1 VGSEAKVGGPAP
13 ELVYTTAAGEQ
24 KRLSAL
30 WATRPAL
37 VLWLRHFG

>member
-1 VGSEAKVGGPAP
+1 MAMEVRVGGPAP
-13 ELVYTTAAGEQ
+13 EFVYITASGEQ

-30 WATRPAL
+30 WAGRPAL

>member
-1 VGSEAKVGGPAP
+1 MKSEIAVGGAAP

-24 KRLSAL
+24 KRLSDL
-30 WATRPAL
+30 WAARPAL

>member
-1 VGSEAKVGGPAP
+1 VADATVGGPAP
-13 ELVYTTAAGEQ
+13 ELLYKTLAGEQ

>member
-1 VGSEAKVGGPAP
+1 MTQEVTVGGPAP
-13 ELVYTTAAGEQ
+13 ELVYTSSAGEQ
-24 KRLSAL
+24 KRLSSL

>member
-1 VGSEAKVGGPAP
+1 MAMEVKVGGPAP
-13 ELVYTTAAGEQ
+13 ELVYTTTAGKQ

-30 WATRPAL
+30 WAERPAL